1 MGVSNENLGSEV
13 WGPLVLWNELLC
25 LSKKGILIQELH
37 G

>member
-13 WGPLVLWNELLC
+13 WGPLALWNELLC
-25 LSKKGILIQELH
+25 LSKKGVLIQELH